1 MSKLQRW
8 CAKLR
13 LAHQLFGDD
22 LIQQRR
28 FWIARPVSVDSH
40 EGIAECTST
49 RNSLHHRFS
58 NFRAGRHG
66 EVRLRNDYIP
76 AFVEVLPTSVRCEDQ
91 YRVQRGFPRP
101 TALLALNM
109 VDVLESQRPPPHE
122 LDPVFF
128 YTILNIGGNLTIVL
142 ELC

>member
-1 MSKLQRW
+1 M
-8 CAKLR
+8 
-13 LAHQLFGDD
+13 
-22 LIQQRR
+22 
-28 FWIARPVSVDSH
+28 
-40 EGIAECTST
+40 E
-49 RNSLHHRFS
+49 N
-58 NFRAGRHG
+58 
-66 EVRLRNDYIP
+66 RLRNDYIL

-122 LDPVFF
+122 LDPVLF

-142 ELC
+142 ELCTQIPKLDVAGSIPLSRS

>member
-76 AFVEVLPTSVRCEDQ
+76 RLSRFCRLPFAVRINTPFNAVFL
-91 YRVQRGFPRP
+91 VQRHFWHSTWWTYWSPR
-101 TALLALNM
+101 
-109 VDVLESQRPPPHE
+109 
-122 LDPVFF
+122 
-128 YTILNIGGNLTIVL
+128 G
-142 ELC
+142 